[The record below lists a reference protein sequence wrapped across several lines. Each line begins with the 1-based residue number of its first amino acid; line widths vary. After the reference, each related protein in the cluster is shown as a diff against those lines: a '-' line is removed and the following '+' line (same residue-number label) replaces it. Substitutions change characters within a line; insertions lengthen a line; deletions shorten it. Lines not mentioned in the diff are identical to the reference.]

1 MGSSLAEV
9 VFWGQCFSQG
19 TDIGSLQCL
28 QKVEAWQSPTRFNVI
43 QRAKIKQYVFCLVG
57 CFFGPCSKLHSTA
70 VALCVGVEY
79 VKRMGIQYFLVFLF
93 KAAHGLRRSSPHVTS
108 V

>member
-43 QRAKIKQYVFCLVG
+43 QRAKIKQYVFCLV
-57 CFFGPCSKLHSTA
+57 
-70 VALCVGVEY
+70 
-79 VKRMGIQYFLVFLF
+79 VFL
-93 KAAHGLRRSSPHVTS
+93 ALVPSCILLLWPS
-108 V
+108 VLGWNM